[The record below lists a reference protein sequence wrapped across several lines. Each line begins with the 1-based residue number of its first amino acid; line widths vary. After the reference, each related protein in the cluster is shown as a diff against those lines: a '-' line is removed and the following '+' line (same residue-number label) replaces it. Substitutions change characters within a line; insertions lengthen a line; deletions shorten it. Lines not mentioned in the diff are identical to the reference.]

1 MQNIFYRG
9 DILMSIEF
17 QKLIQKLQSDPI
29 TIGNFLADPEEFLK
43 STKLTNQEK
52 KTLLARDVEALNDLG
67 LTIDQAVG
75 ALSGAHSQLCST
87 NHPTRG

>member
-1 MQNIFYRG
+1 
-9 DILMSIEF
+9 MSIEF

-52 KTLLARDVEALNDLG
+52 KILLARDVEALSDLG
-67 LTIDQAVG
+67 LTTDQAVG
-75 ALSGAHSQLCST
+75 ALSGAHSQRCPT

>member
-1 MQNIFYRG
+1 MKKH
-9 DILMSIEF
+9 ILERRHTYVNRF